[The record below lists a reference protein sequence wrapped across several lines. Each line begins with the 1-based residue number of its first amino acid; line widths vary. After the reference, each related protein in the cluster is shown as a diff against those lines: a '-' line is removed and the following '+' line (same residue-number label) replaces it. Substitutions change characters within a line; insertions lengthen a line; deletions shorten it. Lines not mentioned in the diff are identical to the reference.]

1 MSERE
6 TKRML
11 HSFEIVPRDEKDLAT
26 ELDIE
31 RGRDRERKA
40 EKYLREFLKL
50 FGRRCLRPARD

>member
-31 RGRDRERKA
+31 RVRERERER
-40 EKYLREFLKL
+40 EKGQEIFERIS
-50 FGRRCLRPARD
+50 